1 MDEISHFML
10 IVEHERTSK
19 ELIMYAP
26 YLYIYTRNTSK
37 ALEPF
42 EQKGGRSHVA
52 IWKWV
57 HRLNPKRVDNGVLKH
72 VFC

>member
-19 ELIMYAP
+19 ELIIFSS
-26 YLYIYTRNTSK
+26 LSFRNTSK

-57 HRLNPKRVDNGVLKH
+57 HRFNPKRVDNGVLKH